1 MSDNRKSTLLEKLA
15 GKEALDPPKNHD
27 GYPQIDRET
36 EEIIALRNS
45 EKSTAEI
52 EIKQAQCAHSID

>member
-1 MSDNRKSTLLEKLA
+1 MSDKRNPTLLERIV

-27 GYPQIDRET
+27 DYPQIDKET

-45 EKSTAEI
+45 NKTTAEI